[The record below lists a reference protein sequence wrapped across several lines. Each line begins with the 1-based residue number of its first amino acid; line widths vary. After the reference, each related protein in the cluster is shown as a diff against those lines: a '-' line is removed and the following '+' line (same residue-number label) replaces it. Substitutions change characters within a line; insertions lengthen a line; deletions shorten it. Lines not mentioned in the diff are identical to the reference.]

1 MIGSKL
7 SLQNRLPAN
16 PLPAVPTPQA
26 AERIKY
32 EILPA
37 TDVSASHLG
46 AFYERMF
53 PERAEFLK
61 RHWRWLYRVGEY
73 AWAPSPA
80 VAVFAGKIIGHAG
93 IIPVVLRHGEEE
105 RRAMW
110 LVDLAIRPDLQR
122 HGVGMA
128 MTRSLMAQCPI
139 HLGFCNERSLG
150 TLLKCGWEV
159 RFDTLSLQLLL
170 RPEHHPKL
178 QNSHWGKMAGLATR
192 AVWQTRTLLQKEI
205 SVEPITPE
213 AIAEFARQDVGGP
226 MHVIRS
232 KAFLNWRIA
241 SHPQS
246 DQHVFLRQQNGESG
260 GCNAIARISGEDG
273 FRKLHLLSLAAP
285 ADKSLL
291 SAFFAGVVRWAARED
306 FHRVL
311 MVTSD
316 REVAAV
322 AKWWLPISTPLRFIY
337 YSNDASTRELL
348 GSAEQ
353 HWECID
359 NDFDLT

>member
-1 MIGSKL
+1 MAASTR
-7 SLQNRLPAN
+7 SLRSA
-16 PLPAVPTPQA
+16 AVA
-26 AERIKY
+26 VAEERIKFD
-32 EILPA
+32 IVPA
-37 TDVSASHLG
+37 AEVPASALE
-46 AFYERMF
+46 AFYEKMF

-73 AWAPSPA
+73 DWAPSPA
-80 VAVFAGKIIGHAG
+80 VAVAAGSIIGHAG
-93 IIPVVLRHGEEE
+93 IIPVVLRHGAEE

-122 HGVGMA
+122 QGVGMA
-128 MTRSLMAQCPI
+128 MTQALMAQCPI

-170 RPEHHPKL
+170 RPELHPKL
-178 QNSHWGKMAGLATR
+178 QGRTWGKMAGVATR

-205 SVEPITPE
+205 SVAPVTPE
-213 AIAEFARQDVGGP
+213 AITEFAQHNFGNAL
-226 MHVIRS
+226 HVVRS
-232 KAFLNWRIA
+232 EAFLNWRIA
-241 SHPQS
+241 AHPQS
-246 DQHVFLRQQNGESG
+246 DQHVILRQNTGQASE
-260 GCNAIARISGEDG
+260 CKAIARISEENG

-285 ADKSLL
+285 MDKNAL
-291 SAFFAGVVRWAARED
+291 SGFFAGVVRWAARED

-316 REVAAV
+316 PEVAAV

-337 YSNDASTRELL
+337 FSNDASVRELL
-348 GSAEQ
+348 GSSQ
-353 HWECID
+353 QYWECID